1 MIAINSA
8 NIGPFDLGVVT
19 VRSAI
24 RLEPRRAQVSIDSA
38 GSDPIPHIVAG
49 IPIHLRDI
57 RVYIDRPNFM
67 LNPTSCE
74 NYSADAVMTGS
85 GVSFGNPADDDTT
98 RVPYP
103 FQVSNCSALQFQPRL
118 SIDLKGGTERGDFPQ
133 LTATYRPRPGDAN
146 VGNAAVTLPKTVFLA
161 QENIGRACTRVQ
173 FAADHCPSDSVYG
186 SATAITPLL
195 SEPLTG
201 PVYLRSSNDVLPE
214 MVADLKGGGVE
225 VEVVGRID
233 APHGG
238 LRGRFEVL
246 PDAPVTKFVLKLK
259 GGKHGVIQLSR
270 NICAQPQ
277 FAAAR
282 MIGQNNV
289 GVRWTPLLHA
299 VCNGQNGKRGR
310 R

>member
-1 MIAINSA
+1 
-8 NIGPFDLGVVT
+8 
-19 VRSAI
+19 
-24 RLEPRRAQVSIDSA
+24 
-38 GSDPIPHIVAG
+38 
-49 IPIHLRDI
+49 
-57 RVYIDRPNFM
+57 
-67 LNPTSCE
+67 
-74 NYSADAVMTGS
+74 
-85 GVSFGNPADDDTT
+85 
-98 RVPYP
+98 
-103 FQVSNCSALQFQPRL
+103 
-118 SIDLKGGTERGDFPQ
+118 
-133 LTATYRPRPGDAN
+133 
-146 VGNAAVTLPKTVFLA
+146 
-161 QENIGRACTRVQ
+161 VQ
-173 FAADHCPSDSVYG
+173 FAAHRCPANTVYG

-214 MVADLKGGGVE
+214 MVGDLKGGGVE

-246 PDAPVTKFVLKLK
+246 PDAPITKFMLKLK

-289 GVRWTPLLHA
+289 GDRWTPLLHA
-299 VCNGQNGKRGR
+299 ECNRKNGKRGR